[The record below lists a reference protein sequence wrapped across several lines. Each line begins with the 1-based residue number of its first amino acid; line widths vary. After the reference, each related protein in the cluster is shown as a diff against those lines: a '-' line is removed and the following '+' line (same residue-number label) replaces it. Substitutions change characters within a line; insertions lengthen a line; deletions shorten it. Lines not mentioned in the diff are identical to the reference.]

1 MFYRTVMVPDNV
13 FVMINLVLNM
23 VILVCDLNL
32 EEYVILLCD
41 GVLIRIPVIF
51 ARFQIYSNSN

>member
-1 MFYRTVMVPDNV
+1 MVADNV

-41 GVLIRIPVIF
+41 GVLI
-51 ARFQIYSNSN
+51 